1 MSSDTIPRN
10 QPILLSFPSIDD
22 LVPKLRRYVLKRQKE
37 TLDKQGRFVV
47 AVSGGSH
54 LSMLSRA
61 LLEPRNDGTPEDTP
75 QFAKWHIYFAD
86 ERVVPLGHNDSNYKQ
101 LKDQLLDKIPA
112 ELGAPNVYPI
122 DADLVND
129 EDELVEHYETS
140 VIEGLVQ
147 KDSVRF
153 PVFDLI
159 LLGCGHDGHTC
170 GLFPD
175 HEVLTEED
183 RWVALVSDLPQPL
196 HKCITLTFP
205 VLNHAQNIVVVA
217 TGAKKK
223 DTIKAIFDSPHC
235 DLPAVRV
242 RPYYPGTVTWF
253 TDHSAVEGVAFP
265 RTDVPQL

>member
-1 MSSDTIPRN
+1 MSSEHHPPN
-10 QPILLSFPSIDD
+10 QPTLLSFPSIDD
-22 LVPKLRRYVLKRQKE
+22 LVQQLRRFVLKLQNDSVEKR
-37 TLDKQGRFVV
+37 GRFAV

-54 LSMLSRA
+54 LSVLSRA
-61 LLEPRNDGTPEDTP
+61 LLEPRNDGTHEDTP
-75 QFAKWHIYFAD
+75 QFAKWHIFFAD
-86 ERVVPLGHNDSNYKQ
+86 ERVVPLDNEDSNYRQ

-129 EDELVEHYETS
+129 EEELVDNYEKS
-140 VIEGLVQ
+140 LIREFVRG
-147 KDSVRF
+147 DARF

-175 HEVLTEED
+175 HEVLIEED
-183 RWVALVSDLPQPL
+183 RWVCPVSDLPHPL
-196 HKCITLTFP
+196 HKCITLTYP
-205 VLNHAQNIVVVA
+205 VLNHAQSIVVVA
-217 TGAKKK
+217 TGAKQK

-235 DLPAVRV
+235 GLPAARV
-242 RPYYPGTVTWF
+242 RPVFPGVITWF